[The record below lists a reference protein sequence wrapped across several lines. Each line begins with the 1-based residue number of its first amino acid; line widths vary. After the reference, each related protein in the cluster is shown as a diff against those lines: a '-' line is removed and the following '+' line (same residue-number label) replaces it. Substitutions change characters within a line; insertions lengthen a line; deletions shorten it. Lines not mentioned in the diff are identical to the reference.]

1 MSAAGAVAPLVALA
15 VAPSETAL
23 AALAV
28 ALQDVT
34 SAVALQAVALAV
46 ALEVYIAE
54 HAMDVPSKPL
64 LTFARRSPGNR
75 WQLDH
80 QH

>member
-34 SAVALQAVALAV
+34 SAVALAV
-46 ALEVYIAE
+46 ALEVSIGE

-75 WQLDH
+75 SKLLYH
-80 QH
+80 QP